1 MTELLEKAFAEAAK
15 LPEEEQRRLAEWLLI
30 ELSAERPW
38 EALLANSSDS
48 LERLAEEALR
58 EHRAGRTEPLDPDQ
72 L

>member
-30 ELSAERPW
+30 ELSAERRW